1 MRKITFIVCLLVA
14 VIAMAQYSGPGYY
27 RVHNVGSDSYI
38 CIKGTSFVAVAN
50 PSAFWPCVKMTKAP
64 DQVTDPG
71 SIIYIPDTVQVG
83 LYAQGVDTYSLTGLL
98 LDVIRLSVMDN
109 NLPTYAAYTVYQG
122 IPNYFRDLGCGMTPG
137 SNTRHNPTHWWIEP
151 VNEASMDSSY
161 FAVQP
166 TVSEVVDSCEWY
178 WATMCCDFPIL
189 IPENSGV
196 EGAYTVKEITMGS
209 DSLYYAEPVKICGK
223 GEVVPAA
230 TPVLLKCANPDAEG
244 NKLLPVGELANHRAM
259 PIVNDLLMGNYF
271 SNFINHASMNDPDVW
286 DEYIPAQATK
296 ASASN
301 LALGMDADGKL
312 GFFPL
317 PDSVYMASNSAWLSI
332 AGLELDSVTTI
343 YLGKAPVVEPVVDP
357 DPEPDPDPDVM
368 LGDLDGDEKLT
379 IADVTLLI
387 SYLINN
393 PDVEEPNLSK
403 SVDEGM
409 LAAADINEDELVN
422 VTDLAVLISVVLN
435 MSE

>member
-1 MRKITFIVCLLVA
+1 
-14 VIAMAQYSGPGYY
+14 
-27 RVHNVGSDSYI
+27 
-38 CIKGTSFVAVAN
+38 
-50 PSAFWPCVKMTKAP
+50 
-64 DQVTDPG
+64 
-71 SIIYIPDTVQVG
+71 
-83 LYAQGVDTYSLTGLL
+83 
-98 LDVIRLSVMDN
+98 
-109 NLPTYAAYTVYQG
+109 
-122 IPNYFRDLGCGMTPG
+122 
-137 SNTRHNPTHWWIEP
+137 
-151 VNEASMDSSY
+151 
-161 FAVQP
+161 
-166 TVSEVVDSCEWY
+166 
-178 WATMCCDFPIL
+178 
-189 IPENSGV
+189 
-196 EGAYTVKEITMGS
+196 
-209 DSLYYAEPVKICGK
+209 
-223 GEVVPAA
+223 
-230 TPVLLKCANPDAEG
+230 
-244 NKLLPVGELANHRAM
+244 M

-271 SNFINHASMNDPDVW
+271 SNFINHASMNDPDVL

-332 AGLELDSVTTI
+332 AGLELDSETTI

-357 DPEPDPDPDVM
+357 DPD
-368 LGDLDGDEKLT
+368 DGDERLT

-403 SVDEGM
+403 TVDEGM